1 MMKLK
6 KNIKYLVGSHHLDSL
21 SIEPYNEEVINF
33 LKDFSLK
40 LDKSKYIKQ
49 FPDLKTLAFFCRKQ
63 NLINLKKKFYN
74 FSPETRL
81 GLGLIFHI
89 TPSNVPTNFFYSLI
103 FGLLTGNTNIVKVP
117 SKIFDQIDIICNITK
132 SLLKKK
138 YSNLKKFITIV
149 RYSSND
155 EYTQKTS
162 LNCDGRIIW
171 GGDRSVENIK
181 NFKLKQKSTELT
193 FGDRYSLCL
202 IKGSEFLKLK
212 FSEKIALT
220 LKFYNDT
227 YTADQN
233 ACSSP
238 HLILWLGKDNK
249 KAKNIFWSLLN
260 KIVNNKYDFSNMA
273 SVEKYTELC
282 KKIVTDKNIKNSKTF
297 SKNIYTITLKK
308 LNKDITNY
316 RGKWGFFYEYDII
329 SLKILKK
336 FISKK
341 FQTLTY
347 FGIKKSTL
355 KDLII
360 KSKLQGIDRIV
371 PIGQALDISF
381 FWDGYDINK
390 SLTRVID
397 IK

>member
-1 MMKLK
+1 M
-6 KNIKYLVGSHHLDSL
+6 
-21 SIEPYNEEVINF
+21 
-33 LKDFSLK
+33 
-40 LDKSKYIKQ
+40 
-49 FPDLKTLAFFCRKQ
+49 
-63 NLINLKKKFYN
+63 
-74 FSPETRL
+74 
-81 GLGLIFHI
+81 
-89 TPSNVPTNFFYSLI
+89 
-103 FGLLTGNTNIVKVP
+103 
-117 SKIFDQIDIICNITK
+117 
-132 SLLKKK
+132 
-138 YSNLKKFITIV
+138 
-149 RYSSND
+149 
-155 EYTQKTS
+155 
-162 LNCDGRIIW
+162 
-171 GGDRSVENIK
+171 
-181 NFKLKQKSTELT
+181 T
-193 FGDRYSLCL
+193 FGYRYSLCL
-202 IKGSEFLKLK
+202 IKGSEFLKLT
-212 FSEKIALT
+212 FSEKITLT

-273 SVEKYTELC
+273 SVEKYAELC
-282 KKIVTDKNIKNSKTF
+282 KKIATDRNIKNSRTF

-316 RGKWGFFYEYDII
+316 RGKWGFFYEYDIV
-329 SLKILKK
+329 SLEILKK

-347 FGIKKSTL
+347 FGIKKDTL
-355 KDLII
+355 KNIVI